1 MPGMLIFLNYCPYRH
16 LSHPQWLLPIRLIS
30 SAIFFSNV
38 PIYFFALVMDSVR
51 WWKKIVAQVLLVAR
65 VVGGK
70 RVVEHVLGFVALAL
84 GARAVFFVNPQG
96 QAQARPWANE

>member
-1 MPGMLIFLNYCPYRH
+1 M
-16 LSHPQWLLPIRLIS
+16 
-30 SAIFFSNV
+30 
-38 PIYFFALVMDSVR
+38 
-51 WWKKIVAQVLLVAR
+51 AQVLLVAR

-70 RVVEHVLGFVALAL
+70 RVVDEKWVDEHVLGFVALAL

>member
-16 LSHPQWLLPIRLIS
+16 LPHLQWLLPIRLIS
-30 SAIFFSNV
+30 SAIFFSDV
-38 PIYFFALVMDSVR
+38 PIYFFALVMDPVR

-70 RVVEHVLGFVALAL
+70 RVVDGKWVVGGKWVVD
-84 GARAVFFVNPQG
+84 GK
-96 QAQARPWANE
+96 

>member
-1 MPGMLIFLNYCPYRH
+1 MLGFLLI
-16 LSHPQWLLPIRLIS
+16 LSPLFFR
-30 SAIFFSNV
+30 AIFFSDV
-38 PIYFFALVMDSVR
+38 PIYFFALVMDPVR

-70 RVVEHVLGFVALAL
+70 RVVDGKWMDGGKGMVEHVLGFVALAL
-84 GARAVFFVNPQG
+84 VARAVFFVNPQG